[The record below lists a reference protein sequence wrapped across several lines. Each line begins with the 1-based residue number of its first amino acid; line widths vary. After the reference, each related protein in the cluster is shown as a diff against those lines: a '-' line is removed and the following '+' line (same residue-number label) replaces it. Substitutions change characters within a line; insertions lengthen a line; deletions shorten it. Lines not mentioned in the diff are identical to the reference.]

1 MNNTDFNIILI
12 DLLNTVPA
20 NPVVPPRPTDDS
32 QDLQERIMRTY
43 RKLLRT
49 RTIMRKHQL
58 VYAYYLGELLEQYP
72 EERRISKRKI
82 SQYYYNASIRTYNI
96 FAGIGVDQIFRTSN
110 TTLAKIARLSASDYQ
125 ALI

>member
-32 QDLQERIMRTY
+32 QDLQKRIMRTY

-72 EERRISKRKI
+72 EERRISKRK
-82 SQYYYNASIRTYNI
+82 YRNI
-96 FAGIGVDQIFRTSN
+96 IIMLLFEPIIYLQE
-110 TTLAKIARLSASDYQ
+110 LE
-125 ALI
+125 

>member
-58 VYAYYLGELLEQYP
+58 AYAYYLGELLEQYP
-72 EERRISKRKI
+72 EERQISKRKI
-82 SQYYYNASIRTYNI
+82 SRYYYSASIRTYNI
-96 FAGIGVDQIFRTSN
+96 FAGVGVDQIF
-110 TTLAKIARLSASDYQ
+110 
-125 ALI
+125 

>member
-82 SQYYYNASIRTYNI
+82 LQYYYNASIRTYNI